1 MKRNV
6 LIFVCALFLGMAT
19 PLDAEAQ
26 NAEQKTDMW
35 AALRSLQGQWQG
47 QSSGQ
52 PGEQPGEGSVVR
64 QYEFILNERFLHE
77 RNTSTYPPQEKNKM
91 GEVHQHWSFFSF
103 DKKRKTIL
111 FRQFH
116 QESFVVTYVLNPAES
131 SAKKLVFES
140 KQLENVPST
149 WKARETYE
157 LISENEFVET
167 FELAQDG
174 QRFVV
179 YSRAQF
185 RRAQ

>member
-1 MKRNV
+1 MKQDF
-6 LIFVCALFLGMAT
+6 LTFVCALTFGIAT
-19 PLDAEAQ
+19 SLDAAAQ
-26 NAEQKTDMW
+26 SAEHKVDMW

-47 QSSGQ
+47 KSSG
-52 PGEQPGEGSVVR
+52 QPGEGSVVR

-103 DKKRKTIL
+103 EKKRKTIL

-116 QESFVVTYVLNPAES
+116 QESFVVTYALNSAES
-131 SAKKLVFES
+131 SARKLVFES
-140 KQLENVPST
+140 EQFENVPST

-157 LISENEFVET
+157 LISENDFVET

-174 QRFVV
+174 HSYVV
-179 YSRAQF
+179 YSRAHFQ
-185 RRAQ
+185 RAK